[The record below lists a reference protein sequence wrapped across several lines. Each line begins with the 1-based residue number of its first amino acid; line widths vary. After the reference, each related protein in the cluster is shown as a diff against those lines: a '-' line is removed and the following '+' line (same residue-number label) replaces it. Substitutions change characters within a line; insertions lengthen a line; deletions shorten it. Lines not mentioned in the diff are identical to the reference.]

1 MSIPCSITIL
11 LIAAAI
17 LIWWCGATLTTIY
30 RLTLSQNGR
39 IFYGAKLIVRSAL
52 LFAALT
58 GLAYGVDLQW
68 NLSKTNLL
76 TATIHNLLRGVAW
89 VIPVS
94 LTAIGANLM
103 AEGFSAA
110 KKRRLTR
117 SEVARLLAK
126 NFFKIQP

>member
-1 MSIPCSITIL
+1 MSNLCAVTL
-11 LIAAAI
+11 LFIAAVV
-17 LIWWCGATLTTIY
+17 LIWWCGVTLTTIY

-68 NLSKTNLL
+68 NLSKSNLL

-89 VIPVS
+89 IIPVS

-110 KKRRLTR
+110 KKRRLTKT
-117 SEVARLLAK
+117 EVAKLFVK

>member
-1 MSIPCSITIL
+1 M
-11 LIAAAI
+11 
-17 LIWWCGATLTTIY
+17 
-30 RLTLSQNGR
+30 SQNGR

-68 NLSKTNLL
+68 NLSKSNLL

-89 VIPVS
+89 IIPVS

-110 KKRRLTR
+110 KKRRLTKT
-117 SEVARLLAK
+117 EVAKLFVK